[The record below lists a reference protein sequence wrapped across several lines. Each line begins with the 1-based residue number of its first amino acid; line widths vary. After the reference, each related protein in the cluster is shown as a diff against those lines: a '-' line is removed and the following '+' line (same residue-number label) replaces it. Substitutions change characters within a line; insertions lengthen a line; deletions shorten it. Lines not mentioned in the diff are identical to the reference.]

1 MNIHD
6 ITKQIRAFA
15 DQLDAAK
22 PKNPHPE
29 TCGRL
34 DCKVAVTHYEA
45 THPQCSACDAA
56 PVDPYADLKAA
67 HAAGKVIQAISDDGD
82 WKDLCCHPPFWNLAV
97 SLYRIKPD
105 APPFQLPPPPPGMQW
120 HRVDAWK
127 AEDLPP
133 GTRPMTGDEF
143 AQDGDEYRWGDSD
156 TWVAERGK
164 SGMSCAE
171 KPAMCFRTTRP
182 LVFTHEGKQWTWHR
196 PGDPMPCDGGR
207 KVEALCHYRHSSL
220 TIPIGCAAAGIL
232 CWGKNSAIIGWRY
245 AGEAKPEP
253 LTKKVEL
260 GPEDCPPGSV
270 FRPKSWKGT
279 SSYITLASVRQMMVC
294 LNCIDLDKTEC
305 DQANGS
311 AVSWAILREMW
322 LINRP
327 RHRDADGN
335 PTLWEKC
342 SKEVPA

>member
-105 APPFQLPPPPPGMQW
+105 APPFQLPPPPPGIQW

-196 PGDPMPCDGGR
+196 PGDPMPCDGER
-207 KVEALCHYRHSSL
+207 EVEWLLESEASGIAAYKHHQQHAKALGSHWK
-220 TIPIGCAAAGIL
+220 G
-232 CWGKNSAIIGWRY
+232 IIGWRY
-245 AGEAKPEP
+245 AEP
-253 LTKKVEL
+253 LTHEVEL
-260 GPEDCPPGSV
+260 GPEDVEPLSMIRRKGEGQSWHWRLLSYVHGTHAICADRGYAWSELARDYEVNRSV
-270 FRPKSWKGT
+270 PLTGKWNPEAWEPCHKT
-279 SSYITLASVRQMMVC
+279 IT
-294 LNCIDLDKTEC
+294 T
-305 DQANGS
+305 
-311 AVSWAILREMW
+311 
-322 LINRP
+322 P
-327 RHRDADGN
+327 
-335 PTLWEKC
+335 
-342 SKEVPA
+342 